1 VKKVLLIGILF
12 AYSIA
17 SFGVSLNYF
26 YCCGKLKS
34 ISLFAKTNE
43 NNCKGKSKKSCC
55 NNKVVTLQ
63 LKIDQKDN
71 NKESSKL
78 YTSLSPAIPNFSSY
92 THHYFVQSFEHK
104 TNYVNPPPG
113 YLPSRQ
119 ILYCIFRI

>member
-1 VKKVLLIGILF
+1 MKKVLLICILF
-12 AYSIA
+12 CYSAA

-34 ISLFAKTNE
+34 VSFFVNTKE
-43 NNCKGKSKKSCC
+43 NTCKGKTKKTCC

-71 NKESSKL
+71 NKENNYIHL
-78 YTSLSPAIPNFSSY
+78 TTSPVLVYATNFSHF
-92 THHYFVQSFEHK
+92 TLIQTFDQTPK
-104 TNYVNPPPG
+104 YVNPPPG

-119 ILYCIFRI
+119 ILYCTFRI